1 MLHLLLCIIIQEG
14 GLEPLCRLLLSE
26 DDEVLRETTACLCNL
41 SLGDENK
48 FEITKSGAVLPLI
61 NLTQSE
67 DLAIAH
73 YACEC
78 LANLAE
84 MTDNQ
89 DFIAREGAVVPC
101 ITAMRSRHIEVQRES
116 GRLLANLA
124 ASINK
129 IAADAIVD
137 GGGHDLLISFLLSQD
152 TNCQRVA
159 AFGIGNISTH
169 EHHRRTLARA
179 GVLEPLTSLARSG
192 KIELQIRR
200 FAMLTIAN
208 LAACFENHDNFVSQE
223 TIPMLVSFSNSADAE
238 IRNYAAFAIAE
249 LSKNS
254 DMMEIITD
262 EGGLEPVL
270 YLARSDDKK
279 VQRQILPSL
288 TTLSFLDCNKE
299 PICTNGALS
308 PIVNSISE
316 RSNSADESQ
325 MACCAVANL
334 AEVASNMALVVNHGC
349 VPLLISALD
358 SNTESVQREASRAVG
373 NLAVNMDYCD
383 LVIKHG
389 ATTRLVTCFQSRNCD
404 CQRAATMALANLS
417 SNLKSHAELLKH
429 GILDLVK
436 MECLAS
442 IDPKRFSDHETV
454 RSCILIISNLTGGV
468 QNHSCLD
475 SFFGKYLYC
484 LRLCL

>member
-101 ITAMRSRHIEVQRES
+101 ITAMRSRHIDVQRES

-223 TIPMLVSFSNSADAE
+223 TIPMLVSFSNSADPE

-325 MACCAVANL
+325 M
-334 AEVASNMALVVNHGC
+334 
-349 VPLLISALD
+349 ISALD

-383 LVIKHG
+383 LVIKHD